1 MLELNSVYFSY
12 DKDFTLHDISFRI
25 NSGEILG
32 IIGQSGCGK
41 TTLLKLI
48 FGKLD
53 ANQGELFWHN
63 EKILGPSYQL
73 IAGKEDFKYVTQ
85 DYELMPYTSVLEN
98 IIKPLSRQ
106 HLEQNISRAR
116 ELLEVVSLEEFENT
130 KVKNLSGG
138 QQQRVALAKAL
149 AKTPQ
154 LLLLDEPFSQ
164 IDRYFKNKLRRKLVK
179 FLKSEKVTCVIA
191 THDKDDVLPF
201 ADNLLVLKQGKTVA
215 LDTPLKLYQ
224 RTKNPYIAGLFGDFN
239 FFKIKD
245 IWPQSNKEERLVVY
259 PYEIEIKEAKTP
271 EIQVIEQ
278 YFSGQF
284 FKSIIQ
290 WKSQRVFVQTPK
302 PLTPKKAYKLTFK
315 KEHLQKRYNLNLE
328 KIS

>member
-1 MLELNSVYFSY
+1 MLSLKSVNFSY
-12 DKDFTLHDISFRI
+12 DKDFTLNNISFDI
-25 NSGEILG
+25 KTGDILG
-32 IIGQSGCGK
+32 VIGQSGCGK

-53 ANQGELFWHN
+53 ADQGDLLWQN
-63 EKILGPSYQL
+63 EKILGPSHQL

-106 HLEQNISRAR
+106 HLEQNILRAR
-116 ELLEVVSLEEFENT
+116 ELLEVVGLEEFENT

-149 AKTPQ
+149 AKTPK

-164 IDRYFKNKLRRKLVK
+164 IDRFFKNKLRRKLIN
-179 FLKSEKVTCVIA
+179 FLRSEKITCIIA

-201 ADNLLVLKQGKTVA
+201 ADKLLILKQGKKIA
-215 LDTPLKLYQ
+215 FNSPHELYQ
-224 RTKNPYIAGLFGDFN
+224 TNKDPYIAGLFGDYNVVKFR
-239 FFKIKD
+239 D
-245 IWPQSNKEERLVVY
+245 IWPDVDIKDQLIVY
-259 PYEIEIKEAKTP
+259 PYEVSIGEAKKADIEILD
-271 EIQVIEQ
+271 Q

-284 FKSIIQ
+284 FKIIVQ
-290 WKSQRVFVQTPK
+290 WKSRKVFVQSEE
-302 PLTPKKAYKLTFK
+302 PLDVTKDYKLIFK
-315 KEHLQKRYNLNLE
+315 KNKIKNRYKLNL
-328 KIS
+328 KQ

>member
-12 DKDFTLHDISFRI
+12 GKDFTLHDISFRI

-32 IIGQSGCGK
+32 VIGQSGCGK

-53 ANQGELFWHN
+53 TDQGELLWHD

-116 ELLEVVSLEEFENT
+116 QLLEVVGLDEFENT

-138 QQQRVALAKAL
+138 QQQRVALARAL
-149 AKTPQ
+149 AKTPK

-164 IDRYFKNKLRRKLVK
+164 IDRFFKNKLRRRLIK

-201 ADNLLVLKQGKTVA
+201 ADNLLVLKQGQNVA
-215 LDTPLKLYQ
+215 FNSPLKLY
-224 RTKNPYIAGLFGDFN
+224 RKTKNPYIAGLFGDYN
-239 FFKIKD
+239 YFKIKD
-245 IWPQSNKEERLVVY
+245 IWPQSDKEEHLVIY
-259 PYEIEIKEAKTP
+259 PYEIEIKETKTS
-271 EIQVIEQ
+271 EIEVMEQ

-284 FKSIIQ
+284 FKSIVQ
-290 WKSQRVFVQTPK
+290 WKSQRVFVQTLE
-302 PLTPKKAYKLTFK
+302 PLNPQKAYKLGFK
-315 KEHLQKRYNLNLE
+315 KVDIQNRYELN
-328 KIS
+328 IQS